1 MEHRSPK
8 ARYTRTSRKDFIK
21 QMTQIERRQ
30 VRIRRIRAR
39 YRKTG
44 SPLNEDI
51 ARSPEAR
58 YIIGK
63 SQNFPENIPLFLE
76 KNRHDPAVKVALLH

>member
-1 MEHRSPK
+1 
-8 ARYTRTSRKDFIK
+8 
-21 QMTQIERRQ
+21 MTQIERRQ

-39 YRKTG
+39 YRETG
-44 SPLNEDI
+44 HPPNEDI
-51 ARSPEAR
+51 ARSPEACC
-58 YIIGK
+58 IIGK